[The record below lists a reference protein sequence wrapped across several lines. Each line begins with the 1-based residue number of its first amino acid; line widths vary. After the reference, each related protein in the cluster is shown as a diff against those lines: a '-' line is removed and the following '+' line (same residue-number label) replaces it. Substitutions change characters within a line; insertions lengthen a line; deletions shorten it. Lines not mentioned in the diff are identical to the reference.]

1 MDMKKKVETNNELSE
16 PAVAYGALNSSSLV
30 GLLDSSYAV
39 STDFDLLNL
48 ARKGVSKKALVS
60 LAKQISLTIQEVAG
74 IMHISE
80 RTLQRYTPA
89 TLIKTEH
96 AEKAIELARL
106 YQRGTEVFGTMDN
119 FNDWMKTPNYTL
131 NGETPLNLLDT
142 SIGFELILQTL
153 GRIEYGVFS

>member
-1 MDMKKKVETNNELSE
+1 MKKKTELNNQLAE
-16 PAVAYGALNSSSLV
+16 PMAAYGVLNQTSLV
-30 GLLDSSYAV
+30 GLLGSNYTV
-39 STDFDLLNL
+39 STDFDLLKL

-60 LAKQISLTIQEVAG
+60 LAKRISLTIQELAG

-106 YQRGTEVFGTMDN
+106 YERGTEVFGTMDN

-131 NGETPLNLLDT
+131 NGETPLSLLDT

>member
-1 MDMKKKVETNNELSE
+1 MKKKVEPHTELAE
-16 PAVAYGALNSSSLV
+16 PAIAYGTLKPTSLV
-30 GLLDSSYAV
+30 GLLGSNYAV

-48 ARKGVSKKALVS
+48 ARKGVSKKALLS

-80 RTLQRYTPA
+80 RTLQRYTPG

-131 NGETPLNLLDT
+131 NGEAPLNLLDT

>member
-1 MDMKKKVETNNELSE
+1 MKKKPLNNSGVSE
-16 PAVAYGALNSSSLV
+16 PAVAYGMLNQTSLV
-30 GLLDSSYAV
+30 GLLGSNYAI

-60 LAKQISLTIQEVAG
+60 LAKQISLTIQELAG

-80 RTLQRYTPA
+80 RTLQRYTPT

-131 NGETPLNLLDT
+131 NGEAPLSLLDT

>member
-1 MDMKKKVETNNELSE
+1 MKKKTETRTELAE
-16 PAVAYGALNSSSLV
+16 PAVAYGNLNSASLV
-30 GLLDSSYAV
+30 GLLGGSYAV

-60 LAKQISLTIQEVAG
+60 LAKQISLTIQEIAG

-131 NGETPLNLLDT
+131 NGEPPLNLLDT

>member
-1 MDMKKKVETNNELSE
+1 MKKKAATNTELSE
-16 PAVAYGALNSSSLV
+16 TAVAYGSLNSTSLV
-30 GLLDSSYAV
+30 GILGSNYAI

-48 ARKGVSKKALVS
+48 ARKGVSKKALVN
-60 LAKQISLTIQEVAG
+60 LVKQISLTIQEVAA

-106 YQRGTEVFGTMDN
+106 YQRGTEVFGTLEN

-131 NGETPLNLLDT
+131 NGEQPLNLLDT
-142 SIGFELILQTL
+142 SIGFELVLQTL

>member
-1 MDMKKKVETNNELSE
+1 MKRKVESTQNLSE
-16 PAVAYGALNSSSLV
+16 PAVAYGVVNPASLL
-30 GLLDSSYAV
+30 GLLGSNYAT

-48 ARKGVSKKALVS
+48 ARKGVSKKALVN

-89 TLIKTEH
+89 TLIKTEY
-96 AEKAIELARL
+96 AEKAIELAKL
-106 YQRGTEVFGTMDN
+106 YERGTEVFGTIDN

-131 NGETPLNLLDT
+131 NGEAPLNLLDT
-142 SIGFELILQTL
+142 SIGFDLIIQTL
-153 GRIEYGVFS
+153 GRIEYGIFS

>member
-1 MDMKKKVETNNELSE
+1 MKKKTETRSELAE
-16 PAVAYGALNSSSLV
+16 PAVAYSPSLNPTSLV
-30 GLLDSSYAV
+30 GLLGGNYAA

-48 ARKGVSKKALVS
+48 ARKGVSKKALIS

-80 RTLQRYTPA
+80 RTLQRYTPT

-131 NGETPLNLLDT
+131 NGEAPLNLLDT

>member
-1 MDMKKKVETNNELSE
+1 MKKKPENNSQLSE
-16 PAVAYGALNSSSLV
+16 PTAAYGMLNQTSLV
-30 GLLDSSYAV
+30 ALLGSNYAV

-48 ARKGVSKKALVS
+48 ARKGVSKKALLN
-60 LAKQISLTIQEVAG
+60 LAKQISLTIQELAG

-131 NGETPLNLLDT
+131 NGEAPLNLLDT

>member
-1 MDMKKKVETNNELSE
+1 MKKKPVTTSELSE
-16 PAVAYGALNSSSLV
+16 PAVAYGMLNQTSLV
-30 GLLDSSYAV
+30 GLLGSNYAI

-48 ARKGVSKKALVS
+48 ARRGVSKKSLVN
-60 LAKQISLTIQEVAG
+60 LAKQISLTIQELAG

-131 NGETPLNLLDT
+131 NGEAPLSLLDT

>member
-1 MDMKKKVETNNELSE
+1 MKKKAEPHTELAE
-16 PAVAYGALNSSSLV
+16 PAITYGTLKPTSLV
-30 GLLDSSYAV
+30 GLLGSNYAV

-48 ARKGVSKKALVS
+48 ARKGVSKKALLS

-80 RTLQRYTPA
+80 RTLQRYTPG

-131 NGETPLNLLDT
+131 NGEAPLNLLDT

>member
-1 MDMKKKVETNNELSE
+1 
-16 PAVAYGALNSSSLV
+16 
-30 GLLDSSYAV
+30 
-39 STDFDLLNL
+39 
-48 ARKGVSKKALVS
+48 
-60 LAKQISLTIQEVAG
+60 
-74 IMHISE
+74 MHISE

-131 NGETPLNLLDT
+131 NGEPPLNLLDT

>member
-1 MDMKKKVETNNELSE
+1 MKKKTENRTELAE
-16 PAVAYGALNSSSLV
+16 PAVAYGNLNSASLV
-30 GLLDSSYAV
+30 GLLGGSYAV

-60 LAKQISLTIQEVAG
+60 LAKQISLTIQEIAG

-131 NGETPLNLLDT
+131 NGEAPLNLLDT

>member
-1 MDMKKKVETNNELSE
+1 MDMKKKAETNTVSE
-16 PAVAYGALNSSSLV
+16 PAVAYGALNQTSLI
-30 GLLDSSYAV
+30 GLLGSNYSV

-60 LAKQISLTIQEVAG
+60 LVKQISLTIQEVAN

-80 RTLQRYTPA
+80 RTLQRYTPS

-106 YQRGTEVFGTMDN
+106 YQRGTEVFGTLDN

>member
-1 MDMKKKVETNNELSE
+1 MKKKVQEITHAAE
-16 PAVAYGALNSSSLV
+16 PMAVYGASTSLI
-30 GLLDSSYAV
+30 GLLNYNLAT

-48 ARKGVSKKALVS
+48 ARKGISKKSLVG
-60 LAKQISLTIQEVAG
+60 LARQISLTIQEVAG

-89 TLIKTEH
+89 TLIKSEY

-106 YQRGTEVFGTMDN
+106 YERGMEVFGTMDN

-131 NGETPLNLLDT
+131 NGETPLSLLDT
-142 SIGFELILQTL
+142 SIGFDLVFQAI

>member
-1 MDMKKKVETNNELSE
+1 MKKKTETHTELAE
-16 PAVAYGALNSSSLV
+16 PAVAYSALNPTSLV
-30 GLLDSSYAV
+30 GLLGGSYAA

-60 LAKQISLTIQEVAG
+60 LAKQISLTIQEIAG

-131 NGETPLNLLDT
+131 NGEAPLNLLDT

>member
-1 MDMKKKVETNNELSE
+1 MKKKTETRTELAE
-16 PAVAYGALNSSSLV
+16 PAVAYGNLNSGSLV
-30 GLLDSSYAV
+30 GLLGGSYAV
-39 STDFDLLNL
+39 STDFDLLKL

-60 LAKQISLTIQEVAG
+60 LAKQISLTIQEIAG

-106 YQRGTEVFGTMDN
+106 YERGTEVFGTIDN

-131 NGETPLNLLDT
+131 NGEPPLNLLDT

>member
-1 MDMKKKVETNNELSE
+1 MKKKPVTNAELSE
-16 PAVAYGALNSSSLV
+16 PAVAYGMLNQTSLV
-30 GLLDSSYAV
+30 GLLGSNYAV

-60 LAKQISLTIQEVAG
+60 LAKQISLTIQELAG

-80 RTLQRYTPA
+80 RTLQRYTPT

-131 NGETPLNLLDT
+131 NGEAPLSLLDT